1 MDHTSESAVPRQARP
16 GYWQYPD
23 LSPEGEA
30 EAAPQGRARARPRG
44 GVRGSRE
51 QQLGTALGWISI
63 GIGVA
68 NLLAPRA
75 VARTAGL
82 PDWPLLMRAMG
93 LREIVSG
100 VGLLRQPDNQAWR
113 WARVAGDAMD
123 LTLLGIAAAHPSG
136 DRRRLASTALALAS
150 ISAVDLRAGNPPRIK
165 PSWQALAGPH
175 AGQRVQEAVSINR
188 SPDECYQFWRD
199 LERLP
204 TFMQHLE
211 SVEVKDER
219 RSHWRATGPAGR
231 KVAWDAEITEDRP
244 GELLAWRSVEGA
256 DVDNEGTVRFAPG
269 PGGRGTVLQVQM
281 TYRPP
286 AGRAGAMV
294 ARLFGE
300 EPSVQVRQDLR
311 RFKQLIE
318 TGEISTTKGQPS
330 GKRTLTA
337 SLLRKGVE
345 S

>member
-1 MDHTSESAVPRQARP
+1 MEPISESAVPRRGRPGNWQYPELSPQGDADLPPQEVQARP
-16 GYWQYPD
+16 
-23 LSPEGEA
+23 
-30 EAAPQGRARARPRG
+30 RM

-113 WARVAGDAMD
+113 WVRVAGDAMD
-123 LTLLGIAAAHPSG
+123 LTLLGISAAHPAS
-136 DRRRLASTALALAS
+136 DRRRLASTALAVMS
-150 ISAVDLRAGNPPRIK
+150 ISAIDLRAGNPPRVK
-165 PSWQALAGPH
+165 PSYQALPGPH
-175 AGQRVQEAVSINR
+175 AGLRVQEAVSINR
-188 SPDECYQFWRD
+188 PPAECYQFWRD

-204 TFMQHLE
+204 TFMQHLA
-211 SVEVKDER
+211 SVEVKDEI
-219 RSHWRATGPAGR
+219 RSHWRATGPAGY
-231 KVAWDAEITEDRP
+231 KVAWDADITDDQP
-244 GELLAWRSVEGA
+244 GQLLAWRSVEGA

-269 PGGRGTVLQVQM
+269 PGGQGTVVQVQM

-286 AGRAGAMV
+286 AGRAGSIV

-300 EPSVQVRQDLR
+300 EPSLQVRQDLR

-318 TGEISTTKGQPS
+318 TGEIPTTKGQPS
-330 GKRTLTA
+330 GKRSFKA
-337 SLLRKGVE
+337 SLLRRGVE